1 MVSSEPLIATTR
13 KWIEVFMRRSMRDFL
28 LYAKESG
35 LSMSQIG
42 AMFHIARHGALSVS
56 DISEELGVTSAAASQ
71 MVDRLVHQGLITRS
85 ENPQDRRAKQIV
97 VTEKGRRVLQDSLHA
112 RQRWLDELAAL
123 LSPAEQEQVVAAL
136 QILIEKTN
144 QLEQQ
149 PELQS

>member
-1 MVSSEPLIATTR
+1 
-13 KWIEVFMRRSMRDFL
+13 
-28 LYAKESG
+28 
-35 LSMSQIG
+35 MSQIG

-71 MVDRLVHQGLITRS
+71 MVDRLVHQGIILRS
-85 ENPQDRRAKQIV
+85 ENPQDRRAKQV
-97 VTEKGRRVLQDSLHA
+97 VLTEKGRQVLQGSIDA
-112 RQRWLDELAAL
+112 RQRWLDELSAL
-123 LSPAEQEQVVAAL
+123 LTPQEEQQVVAAL

>member
-1 MVSSEPLIATTR
+1 LIDTTR
-13 KWIEVFMRRSMRDFL
+13 KWVESFMRRSMRDFII
-28 LYAKESG
+28 YAKESG

-71 MVDRLVHQGLITRS
+71 MVDRLVHQGIILRS

-97 VTEKGRRVLQDSLHA
+97 LTERGRQVLQGSIDA
-112 RQRWLDELAAL
+112 RQKWLDELSAL
-123 LSPAEQEQVVAAL
+123 LTPQEEEQVVAAL
-136 QILIEKTN
+136 LILIEKTN